1 MSIRAN
7 MDITEIISSTIPV
20 SSVRVLVPPVR
31 LVSAALWQ
39 VVERGNVQDY
49 GVLDTFVTE
58 VLAVIPDLM
67 SYRDTVQLLMGLRAR
82 LVLELCLSDLLDS
95 ETIQQQLDRIR
106 TCSAIHMGQEI
117 SDKDVETSVSH
128 FLKLIETLLEQ
139 PAQREHYFQN
149 MFPEEFGP
157 KYDFALQTLVWE
169 FLSRLDNLL
178 PTPTLKQVS
187 SFLSSAPSV
196 LEELQQS
203 GCYLKPLSTLL
214 LNHNNTGGHSYT
226 NGRRSSK
233 SASSLHLSG
242 NVPEDNYILCTLSE
256 SCLET
261 LDNLGV
267 HDDSE
272 VQSEAEEGCP
282 GVQSPVLSCI
292 QSAIPLW
299 SESSHTE
306 AQRISA
312 DQAMGVQTGPS
323 SPEEEPEDNFEREEE
338 DGTAVELQTA
348 KDEETDL
355 ACNTLLSDR
364 NLETREET
372 TRTKGMVMDESSTVI
387 SCLLHQPQVV
397 LYRMEVTDELLS
409 GLESTL
415 TAQQPDR
422 RKKKRARVG
431 EEGHPQ
437 RMRRKVVSRKSDFCR
452 MSPTSRS
459 EDPGKAVAKEQGGG
473 LSPLRTGQD
482 SPSVD
487 ALHAGKRVKTCSQC
501 GKSFSNAKDF
511 TRHMIVHAEQIPHF
525 CTGCGEEFDDSE
537 SLEEHQEDCHVSSH
551 NNDSDWEQD
560 DKSVSSLSSVEIES
574 EPGTLPQQKTSTS
587 RGGQK
592 NKRPCPICNKKL
604 HRNSITQHIR
614 NHGEPLAREVPHR
627 CDGCGLRCYVKS
639 DYEKHTEMC
648 LKRIYLCCD
657 CGKRFDPAPPSS
669 ECPGETSGPDTREA
683 SCMNETGVQ
692 QVNSTTH
699 STSAA
704 STALH
709 SQGQP
714 FRVVPKRSHRTCL
727 LCNETFKDTHTM
739 AEHLKLEHNIN
750 PHSCP
755 CGQTL
760 TSFDE
765 MKEHSLNCM
774 SWTRCPSCRKGYV
787 QSTQLSESQSVET
800 ILVGQQSDLQSTS
813 VEDLME
819 SQLRGCS
826 GEASE
831 DGHGPDTRV
840 GGKSPS
846 RQQGSGEEIHQNL
859 QPGQKDL
866 AHSSQGSAPSQS
878 DTESPQ
884 PHRSTASPQNQTP
897 VRGPPPG
904 VIVDNRTCS
913 VCFKRFFNKSSRD
926 RHMRGHVKGPFSCS
940 ICSHSFGCK
949 KDLARHQAKVARV
962 GCGPMRHNRTMYD
975 REPAGEIA
983 SFKCSHC
990 NAVFMTGK
998 KLQAHMLYHTGDS
1011 FPSCALGREAIVRE
1025 LVKHGAEVN
1034 ELTVRGYSPLHC
1046 STLWGQLE
1054 TVKTLVA
1061 LGANMQLRNFRG
1073 ERATDVA
1080 SRYLKTDCAEYLN
1093 WAEAKQDLVSYITH
1107 VRDTVSDPDKVQGK
1121 LSKEDKN
1128 MCTSIC
1134 TAKYDWVQTAKDPST
1149 QEFID
1154 QKRRI
1159 EETLSPILS
1168 KLAILFDATA
1178 KTMKA

>member
-1 MSIRAN
+1 
-7 MDITEIISSTIPV
+7 
-20 SSVRVLVPPVR
+20 
-31 LVSAALWQ
+31 
-39 VVERGNVQDY
+39 
-49 GVLDTFVTE
+49 
-58 VLAVIPDLM
+58 
-67 SYRDTVQLLMGLRAR
+67 MGLRAR

-106 TCSAIHMGQEI
+106 TCSAMHRRQEI
-117 SDKDVETSVSH
+117 SDPDVETSVSH

-139 PAQREHYFQN
+139 PAQREHYFRN

-169 FLSRLDNLL
+169 FLSRLDTLL

-226 NGRRSSK
+226 NG
-233 SASSLHLSG
+233 
-242 NVPEDNYILCTLSE
+242 NVSEDNYILCTLSE

-267 HDDSE
+267 RGDSE
-272 VQSEAEEGCP
+272 VQSEAVEGCP
-282 GVQSPVLSCI
+282 GVQSPALSCI

-323 SPEEEPEDNFEREEE
+323 SPEEEPEDNFEREDEE
-338 DGTAVELQTA
+338 DTAVEMQTA

-372 TRTKGMVMDESSTVI
+372 TRTKGVVMDESSTVI

-415 TAQQPDR
+415 TAQQLDR
-422 RKKKRARVG
+422 RKRTRVG
-431 EEGHPQ
+431 EEGHQQ
-437 RMRRKVVSRKSDFCR
+437 RMRAKVVSRKSDFCR
-452 MSPTSRS
+452 MSPTSQF
-459 EDPGKAVAKEQGGG
+459 ENPGQAAATERGEG
-473 LSPLRTGQD
+473 LSPLRTDQD

-487 ALHAGKRVKTCSQC
+487 ALHAGKRVKTCSRC

-511 TRHMIVHAEQIPHF
+511 TRHMIVHAKQIPHR

-551 NNDSDWEQD
+551 NEDSDWEQD
-560 DKSVSSLSSVEIES
+560 DKSVSSLSSAEMEP
-574 EPGTLPQQKTSTS
+574 EPGTVPQQKTSTS
-587 RGGQK
+587 RPSPGQD

-604 HRNSITQHIR
+604 HRNSTNLHIR
-614 NHGEPLAREVPHR
+614 R
-627 CDGCGLRCYVKS
+627 CS
-639 DYEKHTEMC
+639 
-648 LKRIYLCCD
+648 KRNNLCCD
-657 CGKRFDPAPPSS
+657 CGKRVDRAPPSS
-669 ECPGETSGPDTREA
+669 ECPGGPAGPDTREA
-683 SCMNETGVQ
+683 SCMNGTGVQ
-692 QVNSTTH
+692 QVTSTTN

-739 AEHLKLEHNIN
+739 AEHLKLQHNLN

-755 CGQTL
+755 CGQTF
-760 TSFDE
+760 TSSGE
-765 MKEHSLNCM
+765 MEEHSLNCM

-787 QSTQLSESQSVET
+787 QSSQLSETQSVET
-800 ILVGQQSDLQSTS
+800 ILVGQQTDLQSTS

-819 SQLRGCS
+819 SQLRGSS
-826 GEASE
+826 GEASL
-831 DGHGPDTRV
+831 DRHGPDTGV
-840 GGKSPS
+840 GVKSPS
-846 RQQGSGEEIHQNL
+846 RQQDSGEEVHQNL
-859 QPGQKDL
+859 QPGQEDQ
-866 AHSSQGSAPSQS
+866 AHSSQDSAPSQS
-878 DTESPQ
+878 VTDSPQ
-884 PHRSTASPQNQTP
+884 PHGSTVSPQNQTP
-897 VRGPPPG
+897 VRAPPPG
-904 VIVDNRTCS
+904 VIMDNRTCP
-913 VCFKRFFNKSSRD
+913 VCFKRFSNKSSRD
-926 RHMRGHVKGPFSCS
+926 QHMRRHEKGPFSCS

-962 GCGPMRHNRTMYD
+962 GCGPTRRNRTMVD

-998 KLQAHMLYHTGDS
+998 KLQVHMLYHTGDG
-1011 FPSCALGREAIVRE
+1011 FPCKYCGKVFNNNNSLMNHIKTHVDRSHLCETCGKGFAKAIGLKRHLSVHDDARPHVCTE
-1025 LVKHGAEVN
+1025 CGKS
-1034 ELTVRGYSPLHC
+1034 YK
-1046 STLWGQLE
+1046 QE
-1054 TVKTLVA
+1054 T
-1061 LGANMQLRNFRG
+1061 
-1073 ERATDVA
+1073 
-1080 SRYLKTDCAEYLN
+1080 YLKTHIRFSHRKERPFPCTLCQMRFVSLSRLHKHMTCHSNKTFGCAHCGKRFKSEEYF
-1093 WAEAKQDLVSYITH
+1093 KKH
-1107 VRDTVSDPDKVQGK
+1107 VC
-1121 LSKEDKN
+1121 LS
-1128 MCTSIC
+1128 
-1134 TAKYDWVQTAKDPST
+1134 VP
-1149 QEFID
+1149 
-1154 QKRRI
+1154 
-1159 EETLSPILS
+1159 
-1168 KLAILFDATA
+1168 LF
-1178 KTMKA
+1178 

>member
-7 MDITEIISSTIPV
+7 MDITKIIFSTIPV

-82 LVLELCLSDLLDS
+82 LVLELCLSDLVDS

-106 TCSAIHMGQEI
+106 TCSAMHRRQEI
-117 SDKDVETSVSH
+117 SDPDVETSVSH

-139 PAQREHYFQN
+139 PAQREHYFRN

-169 FLSRLDNLL
+169 FLSRLDTLL

-226 NGRRSSK
+226 NG
-233 SASSLHLSG
+233 
-242 NVPEDNYILCTLSE
+242 NVSEDNYILCTLSE

-267 HDDSE
+267 RGDSE
-272 VQSEAEEGCP
+272 VQSEAVEGCP
-282 GVQSPVLSCI
+282 GVQSPALSCI

-306 AQRISA
+306 AQRIRA

-323 SPEEEPEDNFEREEE
+323 SPEEEPEDNFEREDEE
-338 DGTAVELQTA
+338 DTAVEMQTA

-372 TRTKGMVMDESSTVI
+372 TRTKGVVMDESSTVI

-415 TAQQPDR
+415 TAQQLDR
-422 RKKKRARVG
+422 RKKKRVG

-437 RMRRKVVSRKSDFCR
+437 GMRAKVVSRKSDFCR
-452 MSPTSRS
+452 MSPTSQF
-459 EDPGKAVAKEQGGG
+459 ENPGEAAATERGEG
-473 LSPLRTGQD
+473 LSPLRTDQD

-487 ALHAGKRVKTCSQC
+487 ALYVGKRVKTCSRC

-511 TRHMIVHAEQIPHF
+511 TRHMIVHAKQIPHR

-551 NNDSDWEQD
+551 NEDSDWEQD
-560 DKSVSSLSSVEIES
+560 DKSVSSLSSAEMEP

-587 RGGQK
+587 RPSPGQD

-604 HRNSITQHIR
+604 HRNSTNLHIR
-614 NHGEPLAREVPHR
+614 R
-627 CDGCGLRCYVKS
+627 CS
-639 DYEKHTEMC
+639 
-648 LKRIYLCCD
+648 KRNNLCCD
-657 CGKRFDPAPPSS
+657 CGKRVDLAPPSS
-669 ECPGETSGPDTREA
+669 ECLGGTAGPDAREA
-683 SCMNETGVQ
+683 SCMNGTGVQ
-692 QVNSTTH
+692 QVTSTTN

-704 STALH
+704 STTLH

-739 AEHLKLEHNIN
+739 AEHLKLQHNLN

-755 CGQTL
+755 CGKTF
-760 TSFDE
+760 TSSGE
-765 MKEHSLNCM
+765 MEEHSLNCM
-774 SWTRCPSCRKGYV
+774 SRTRCPSCRKGYV
-787 QSTQLSESQSVET
+787 QSPQLSASQSVET
-800 ILVGQQSDLQSTS
+800 ILVGQQTDLQSTS

-819 SQLRGCS
+819 SQLRGSS
-826 GEASE
+826 GEASQ
-831 DGHGPDTRV
+831 DRHGPDTRV
-840 GGKSPS
+840 GVKSPR
-846 RQQGSGEEIHQNL
+846 RQQDSGEEVHQNL
-859 QPGQKDL
+859 QPGQEDQ
-866 AHSSQGSAPSQS
+866 AHSSQASAPSQS
-878 DTESPQ
+878 VTDSPQ
-884 PHRSTASPQNQTP
+884 PHGSTVSPQNQTP
-897 VRGPPPG
+897 VRAPPSG
-904 VIVDNRTCS
+904 VIMDNRTCP
-913 VCFKRFFNKSSRD
+913 VCFKRFSNKSSRD
-926 RHMRGHVKGPFSCS
+926 QHIRRHEKGPFSCS

-962 GCGPMRHNRTMYD
+962 GCGPTRRNRTMVD

-998 KLQAHMLYHTGDS
+998 KLQVHMLYHTGDG
-1011 FPSCALGREAIVRE
+1011 FPCKYCGKVFSNNNSLMNHIKTHVDRSHLCETCGKGFAKAIGLKRHLPVHDDARPHVCTE
-1025 LVKHGAEVN
+1025 CGKS
-1034 ELTVRGYSPLHC
+1034 YK
-1046 STLWGQLE
+1046 QE
-1054 TVKTLVA
+1054 T
-1061 LGANMQLRNFRG
+1061 
-1073 ERATDVA
+1073 
-1080 SRYLKTDCAEYLN
+1080 YLKSHIRFSHRRERPFPCTLCQMRFVSLSRLHKHMTCHSNKTFGCAHCGKRFKSEEYF
-1093 WAEAKQDLVSYITH
+1093 KKH
-1107 VRDTVSDPDKVQGK
+1107 VC
-1121 LSKEDKN
+1121 LS
-1128 MCTSIC
+1128 
-1134 TAKYDWVQTAKDPST
+1134 VP
-1149 QEFID
+1149 
-1154 QKRRI
+1154 
-1159 EETLSPILS
+1159 
-1168 KLAILFDATA
+1168 LF
-1178 KTMKA
+1178 